1 MNEASGLLNITAQ
14 IIAFGSLAWLVFG
27 LFAPQKAAPFLRQ
40 PNRLKIILCW
50 FLLIIFVG
58 ALLSGTVQGFAVGA
72 VIVIILFRNLLP
84 PIKKLESD
92 YEKRKAELDALI
104 EAKEK
109 EIAEKHAML
118 EGEMQQTV
126 ANEKKKLESDVIELR
141 QKVQEMKNDY
151 ADLTVKNQ
159 ALLDEFLKDVDEITT
174 SSVTDDEGE
183 LAIIKTKIKNM
194 MKEQTQDQP
203 AEKRKAMKQMHR
215 LFMLQSLEVLRRAR
229 MDNNQITIER
239 IIKCFTSTNNLFS
252 EDEISIDK
260 KLLELRI
267 EEAKLVNQIM
277 IKKYQEKEDEKDR
290 KQFLREQMQA
300 EKEMNAALKQIEKDR
315 RQFTNEIKRTEL
327 ALKDSSDES
336 VTKYLLEKIEELKG
350 KISDLKSKETDID
363 YRLKNARAGFV
374 YIISN
379 IGSFGEH
386 VFKIGMT
393 RRLDPYE
400 RIRELSSAS
409 VPYNFDVHAIL
420 FSEDAPALETALHEK
435 YAPNALNLINHRKE
449 FFKVDPNDLQET
461 VIKLDP
467 AARFVFDA
475 PAEDFYASE
484 KLRHQ

>member
-1 MNEASGLLNITAQ
+1 MNATPELWEMANILTTVS
-14 IIAFGSLAWLVFG
+14 IAWLIFG
-27 LFAPQKAAPFLRQ
+27 LFSPQKAAPFMSPPSRG
-40 PNRLKIILCW
+40 KIVACW
-50 FLLIIFVG
+50 VLLMLFLIAF
-58 ALLSGTVQGFAVGA
+58 LSGTVQGFAVCA
-72 VIVIILFRNLLP
+72 VIVIILFWSFLP

-92 YEKRKAELDALI
+92 YEKRKAEIDSLI
-104 EAKEK
+104 ETKEK
-109 EIAEKHAML
+109 EAAEKYATI
-118 EGEMQQTV
+118 EGEMRQTV
-126 ANEKKKLESDVIELR
+126 ADEKKKLENKVIELR

-203 AEKRKAMKQMHR
+203 AEKRKAMKQMHS

-277 IKKYQEKEDEKDR
+277 IKKYQEKEDEKER

-379 IGSFGEH
+379 IGSFGEQ

-467 AARFVFDA
+467 AAKFVFDA

>member
-1 MNEASGLLNITAQ
+1 MNATPEL
-14 IIAFGSLAWLVFG
+14 IIVISRIIVLGSLAWLVFG
-27 LFAPQKAAPFLRQ
+27 LFAPQKAAPFLRK
-40 PNRLKIILCW
+40 PDRLKIVLCW
-50 FLLIIFVG
+50 FLLIIFAG
-58 ALLSGTVQGFAVGA
+58 ALADATIQGF
-72 VIVIILFRNLLP
+72 IVCTAIVALFFWNLLP

-104 EAKEK
+104 ETKEK
-109 EIAEKHAML
+109 EIAEKHAIL

-126 ANEKKKLESDVIELR
+126 ADEKKKLENEVIELR

-159 ALLDEFLKDVDEITT
+159 ALLEEFLKDVDEITN
-174 SSVTDDEGE
+174 SSVTDDEGD
-183 LAIIKTKIKNM
+183 LAVIKTKIKNM
-194 MKEQTQDQP
+194 MKEQTQSQP
-203 AEKRKAMKQMHR
+203 AEKRKAMKQMHS

-239 IIKCFTSTNNLFS
+239 IIKCFTSTNNLFN

-277 IKKYQEKEDEKDR
+277 IKKYQEKEDEKER

-300 EKEMNAALKQIEKDR
+300 EKEMNA
-315 RQFTNEIKRTEL
+315 EL

-379 IGSFGEH
+379 IGSFGEQI
-386 VFKIGMT
+386 FKIGMT

-449 FFKVDPNDLQET
+449 FFKIDPNDLQEA

-467 AARFVFDA
+467 AAKFIFDA

-484 KLRHQ
+484 KLRNK

>member
-1 MNEASGLLNITAQ
+1 MNATPEL
-14 IIAFGSLAWLVFG
+14 IIVISRIIVLGSLAWLVFG
-27 LFAPQKAAPFLRQ
+27 LFAPQKAAPFLRK
-40 PNRLKIILCW
+40 PDRLKIVLCW
-50 FLLIIFVG
+50 FLLIIFAG
-58 ALLSGTVQGFAVGA
+58 ALADATIQGF
-72 VIVIILFRNLLP
+72 IVCTAIVALFFWNLLP

-104 EAKEK
+104 ETKEK
-109 EIAEKHAML
+109 EIAEKHAIL

-126 ANEKKKLESDVIELR
+126 ADEKKKLENEVIELR

-159 ALLDEFLKDVDEITT
+159 ALLEEFLKDVDEITN
-174 SSVTDDEGE
+174 SSVTDDEGD
-183 LAIIKTKIKNM
+183 LAVIKTKIKNM
-194 MKEQTQDQP
+194 MKEQTQSQP
-203 AEKRKAMKQMHR
+203 AEKRKAMKQMHS

-239 IIKCFTSTNNLFS
+239 IIKCFTSTNNLFN

-277 IKKYQEKEDEKDR
+277 IKKYQEKEDEKER

-315 RQFTNEIKRTEL
+315 RQFANEIKRTEL

-379 IGSFGEH
+379 IGSFGEQI
-386 VFKIGMT
+386 FKIGMT

-420 FSEDAPALETALHEK
+420 FSEDAPALETALHKK

-449 FFKVDPNDLQET
+449 FFKIDPNDLQEA

-467 AARFVFDA
+467 AAKFVFDA